1 MDTQNSQRAQSPDD
15 EDGPRPL
22 ANDYG
27 AMMDRLLPIDQ
38 GLEIEE
44 QTHYTWRLPNWTEME
59 KIEHGPKF
67 ECAGSP
73 WRIFMYP
80 RGNNTEHLSLYLR
93 HGYEDDANHRFYDE
107 EADWGFTKF
116 RELRKLLG
124 QLGDTPSLLGNEE
137 VNVTAYVR
145 VIKDPTGVLWHNM
158 LNYDSKKVTGMVGLK
173 NLGSTGYLNVVLQLF
188 YFLGA
193 FRKATYQVPLDDQS
207 KKGTFLWAIQR
218 LFYSLQTSSETV
230 STMELASALGWGPMQ
245 FFEQHDVQEM
255 LSILQHRFD
264 EEWKRIFGENKLSNL
279 FQSRLKV
286 TSSING
292 EEHSTAEHYSQIS
305 LNVLSMRSL
314 DASFEDYLQ
323 EQVRQEGGQRVTL
336 NCAFER
342 FSPVLLLNLKRTSYD
357 NTRRQLVKV
366 NDLLEFPE
374 HFDVSP
380 YLSPEADRSESWIYQ
395 LVGVVVHS
403 GGIFG
408 GSYWIYLRPKPNGPF
423 FKFDD
428 DRVTPVLLKEAMED
442 NYGGDGQSKNAYI
455 LIYIRKSRLGEI
467 LAPVTDNDV
476 PESIKTE
483 FQRDKEATSRAIK
496 ERQENLLYIKL
507 SLVTDVSFRNYHGF
521 DLTNDRLEPDD
532 AGAPTVLRVL
542 EETQLSNVIN
552 QIATERGLVPEQIR
566 LWHFVNRQNKTCRP
580 YMPIT
585 NDNITIQQA
594 FAQMGASARTANG
607 ISFLWVEVGDVVSGK
622 VSPFPAVDGT
632 KGASVIFLKYFDVV
646 NQTLTGVGHIYVR
659 PDDPVGPPVL
669 KAMGWPMGTE
679 FTLYEEVKPSM
690 ISKVDLRMMT
700 FARAELGTGDII
712 CVQKVVK
719 RNELPDSVVYKNVA
733 EYFDNLTNEI
743 NTKKLGGLN
752 LN

>member
-1 MDTQNSQRAQSPDD
+1 MGRNSSAL
-15 EDGPRPL
+15 GPRGTQSFL
-22 ANDYG
+22 VKMFLMSSTNKNSKLFLDYL
-27 AMMDRLLPIDQ
+27 DR
-38 GLEIEE
+38 
-44 QTHYTWRLPNWTEME
+44 
-59 KIEHGPKF
+59 
-67 ECAGSP
+67 
-73 WRIFMYP
+73 RIFMYP
-80 RGNNTEHLSLYLR
+80 RGNNTDHLSLYLK
-93 HGYEDDANHRFYDE
+93 HGYEDDAKHRFYYG

-158 LNYDSKKVTGMVGLK
+158 IHYDSKKVTGMVGLK

-193 FRKATYQVPLDDQS
+193 FRKATYQIPTES
-207 KKGTFLWAIQR
+207 EKGTFLWAIQR
-218 LFYSLQTSSETV
+218 LFYSLQTSNETV
-230 STMELASALGWGPMQ
+230 STMELANALGWRPMQ
-245 FFEQHDVQEM
+245 FFEQQDVQEM

-264 EEWKRIFGENKLSNL
+264 EEWKRRFGENKLSNL

-286 TSSING
+286 TSSISG
-292 EEHSTAEHYSQIS
+292 EEQSKAEHYSQIS

-314 DASFEDYLQ
+314 DASFKDYLQ
-323 EQVRQEGGQRVTL
+323 EQVRQEGSQRVTL
-336 NCAFER
+336 NCVFER
-342 FSPVLLLNLKRTSYD
+342 FSPVLHLNLKRTSYD

-395 LVGVVVHS
+395 LVGVVVHN
-403 GGIFG
+403 GGIYG
-408 GSYWIYLRPKPNGPF
+408 GSYWVYLRPKPNGPF

-428 DRVTPVLLKEAMED
+428 DRVTPVFLKEVMQD

-483 FQRDKEATSRAIK
+483 FQRDKEAASRAIK
-496 ERQENLLYIKL
+496 ERQESLLYIKL
-507 SLVTDVSFRNYHGF
+507 GLVTDVSFRNYHGF
-521 DLTNDRLEPDD
+521 DLTNDRLGPGD

-542 EETQLSNVIN
+542 KETKVSNVID

-566 LWHFVNRQNKTCRP
+566 LWHFVARQNKTRRP

-585 NDNITIQQA
+585 NHNITIQQA
-594 FAQMGASARTANG
+594 FTKMGASAHIANG

-632 KGASVIFLKYFDVV
+632 NGASVIFLKNFDVV
-646 NQTLTGVGHIYVR
+646 SQTLTGVGHIYVH
-659 PDDPVGPPVL
+659 PDDTVGPPVL
-669 KAMGWPMGTE
+669 KAMGWPEGTE

-690 ISKVDLRMMT
+690 ISKMDLRMT
-700 FARAELGTGDII
+700 FAKAELGSGDII
-712 CVQKVVK
+712 CVQKAVK
-719 RNELPDSVVYKNVA
+719 GNELPDSVVYKNVA

-743 NTKKLGGLN
+743 NTMKLGGLN